1 MIDCSFLLLCSMEF
15 KIPELPTS
23 IRQQID
29 WSSERAVHIL
39 SIVGPTPCK
48 QQLDLIFK
56 YRPVSI
62 FDPTAVNHYT
72 VLFDVEIVP
81 MNCAA
86 YVSHKT
92 PDGQYVRA
100 NLHSIAVRQGL
111 KHNCSNSVVR
121 SRDGSLH
128 LLETLLAILP
138 FPTTP
143 HAQLSAKLSQL
154 VKACF
159 MNPGYLRTIE
169 PIGPEPDTTC
179 IVTTPL
185 EQSDELYSAK
195 PA

>member
-23 IRQQID
+23 IRQQKHAV
-29 WSSERAVHIL
+29 SETDRLVIGTSRSHPLYCWTNAMQAAI
-39 SIVGPTPCK
+39 GPNIQEK
-48 QQLDLIFK
+48 KLFFQ

-111 KHNCSNSVVR
+111 KHNCKCAGKTAKEVKNSGR
-121 SRDGSLH
+121 NT
-128 LLETLLAILP
+128 E
-138 FPTTP
+138 F
-143 HAQLSAKLSQL
+143 
-154 VKACF
+154 
-159 MNPGYLRTIE
+159 
-169 PIGPEPDTTC
+169 
-179 IVTTPL
+179 
-185 EQSDELYSAK
+185 
-195 PA
+195 